1 MRIEPKWWQIS
12 NYSKPILKLLKSKL
26 YFAKLMW
33 GVCRFK
39 RKIEN
44 ETALA
49 VGLKGQI
56 FFTDKISVHCLIVM

>member
-1 MRIEPKWWQIS
+1 MAANFKLFLTYLKIVKIE
-12 NYSKPILKLLKSKL
+12 ILFCKTNV
-26 YFAKLMW
+26 

-49 VGLKGQI
+49 VGYKGQNFLLI
-56 FFTDKISVHCLIVM
+56 KSVFIV

>member
-1 MRIEPKWWQIS
+1 MAANFKLFQT
-12 NYSKPILKLLKSKL
+12 YFILKLLKLKF

-49 VGLKGQI
+49 VGHKGQNFLLI
-56 FFTDKISVHCLIVM
+56 KSVFIV